1 MIWIR
6 ILVAGSRIRPKMG
19 FSGSATSLFVVDPYR
34 PEGGGGEGE
43 WRPVKINL
51 SFNIHPT
58 PPCAPRPRFKVML
71 FPPKCCPPQAA
82 PALGVDA
89 VRADVLLH
97 LPPGRG
103 VRAHRHRGRPILRH
117 HSGTPSPHTA
127 TVFCC
132 CCCTVLPVSL
142 QAHYTFN
149 NLSRESQQSTKHFFD
164 LLNFMAENFI
174 FSYIGKSIAIF

>member
-1 MIWIR
+1 MHNFDLDPHSRCWFADPAKNGLLRLRNII
-6 ILVAGSRIRPKMG
+6 VCCGSVPSR
-19 FSGSATSLFVVDPYR
+19 
-34 PEGGGGEGE
+34 GGGEGEWE

-58 PPCAPRPRFKVML
+58 PPCAPRPRCKVMI

-117 HSGTPSPHTA
+117 HSGTPSPHEMLA
-127 TVFCC
+127 
-132 CCCTVLPVSL
+132 
-142 QAHYTFN
+142 
-149 NLSRESQQSTKHFFD
+149 K
-164 LLNFMAENFI
+164 
-174 FSYIGKSIAIF
+174 